1 MKTLIYGLI
10 TGALTLSSLH
20 TFADGRGEVS
30 LNFRGYV
37 EDATTLLGEDQP
49 NELAFVKVAL
59 EDRGDW
65 SGWEYNLSLI
75 GRADEKYQD
84 NSYVDFNEFNIG
96 RSFGNWQASVGQ
108 HMFMWSR
115 LEAYHVV
122 DVINSRIN
130 DGNIE
135 RFEKLGETSVVL
147 SHYTSIGTMKFI
159 YMPYFKEAFYPD
171 SKMRIFDGLSPQ
183 KQNIVKGN
191 TITNSDEDNQF
202 DQFAVYYAHQFGDL
216 DLTVFA
222 IDHIDR
228 TRPIFAA
235 ASVPDLLAGNI
246 NAYYLDV
253 VDYGTAA
260 TYFWGEQT
268 FKFEYLY
275 SDFNVDDSVSIL
287 DYTGGQREIFNY
299 QLASIGHEYTYNY
312 DNNWSSGFY
321 TEYQRVLGVG
331 KDKRSQAQIFQNDLF
346 IGHRLALN
354 DAYSNEFMLGLYIDL
369 ERAGETLYYLSYER
383 RLNNAWKMKLNFRG
397 VTIGDDAKADN
408 RGLYVLDGD
417 DEFGVTLTR
426 FF

>member
-1 MKTLIYGLI
+1 MKALLLGLI
-10 TGALTLSSLH
+10 AGTIAFSNLSAN
-20 TFADGRGEVS
+20 ADGRGEVS

-37 EDATTLLGEDQP
+37 DKAETLADEKQP
-49 NELAFVKVAL
+49 NELGFIKVAL
-59 EDRGDW
+59 EERDDW
-65 SGWEYNLSLI
+65 KGWEYNLSLI

-84 NSYVDFNEFNIG
+84 NSYVDFNELNIG

-159 YMPYFKEAFYPD
+159 YMPYFKENFFPD
-171 SKMRIFDGLSPQ
+171 SKMRIFDGLTPT
-183 KQNIVKGN
+183 KQNIVKGDDVFD
-191 TITNSDEDNQF
+191 SEEENQF
-202 DQFAVYYAHQFGDL
+202 DQWAVYYAHQFGDL

-222 IDHIDR
+222 MDHIDR

-235 ASVPDLLAGNI
+235 SSLANALAGNF
-246 NAYYLDV
+246 NAYYIDV

-275 SDFNVDDSVSIL
+275 SDFNADDSVALI
-287 DYTGGQREIFNY
+287 DYTGGQRQVFNY

-312 DNNWSSGFY
+312 ANNWSSGFF

-331 KDKRSQAQIFQNDLF
+331 KEKRSQAQIFQNDLF

-354 DAYSNEFMLGLYIDL
+354 DAYSNEFMLGVYLDL
-369 ERAGETLYYLSYER
+369 ERTGETLYYLSYER
-383 RLNNAWKMKLNFRG
+383 RLNNAWKMKVNFRG
-397 VTIGDDAKADN
+397 VTIGDDAKEDN